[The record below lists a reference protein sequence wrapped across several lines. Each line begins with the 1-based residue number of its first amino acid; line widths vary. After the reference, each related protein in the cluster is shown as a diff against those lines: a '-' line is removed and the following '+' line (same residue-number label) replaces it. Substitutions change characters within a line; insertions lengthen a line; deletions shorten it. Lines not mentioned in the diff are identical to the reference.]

1 MSALPRTWPEIRAR
15 KSRWNRKKRLPLCK
29 RAGHLAVQGAG
40 ADGTLQ
46 KQISVGNQAGFGCC
60 ERTVSIA
67 AASAAGCWR
76 TAGHEPHFAPPR
88 QAALAER
95 ILLVQPSECCPLTY
109 GRSKSGGH
117 ARRGADRCEI
127 PVVSRVAEVAAQS
140 TRSLDL
146 SPPGQPLRTGV
157 RDTGF
162 WRQRTKETGPG
173 KVAGMLRA
181 QNLWQGPRRRASR
194 SDFDFC
200 HTQKHTRGRVGR
212 LPPDHTSERDWEPMP
227 PMPPPTMPPPCTKGP
242 SLPNG
247 RHEAVSDNKHDSN

>member
-1 MSALPRTWPEIRAR
+1 
-15 KSRWNRKKRLPLCK
+15 
-29 RAGHLAVQGAG
+29 
-40 ADGTLQ
+40 
-46 KQISVGNQAGFGCC
+46 
-60 ERTVSIA
+60 
-67 AASAAGCWR
+67 
-76 TAGHEPHFAPPR
+76 
-88 QAALAER
+88 
-95 ILLVQPSECCPLTY
+95 
-109 GRSKSGGH
+109 
-117 ARRGADRCEI
+117 
-127 PVVSRVAEVAAQS
+127 VVSRVAEVAAQS

-146 SPPGQPLRTGV
+146 SPPGQPLRTRV

-162 WRQRTKETGPG
+162 EDKEPRRQ
-173 KVAGMLRA
+173 VQLRA

-242 SLPNG
+242 SLPVG